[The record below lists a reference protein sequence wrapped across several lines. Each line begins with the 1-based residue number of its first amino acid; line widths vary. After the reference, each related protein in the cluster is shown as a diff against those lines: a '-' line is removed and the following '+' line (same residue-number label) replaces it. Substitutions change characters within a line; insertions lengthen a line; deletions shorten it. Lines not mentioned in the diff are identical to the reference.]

1 MTEMMLNQMAINAD
15 ALNAVN
21 GGATIKCNIKKHTT
35 GLATLRV
42 KGSQSAT
49 RIAKLPAGTLV
60 LASTRTVKDRSSVY
74 TYRFCYVPSM
84 KTTSWNA
91 DTTLP

>member
-15 ALNAVN
+15 DLNAVN

-49 RIAKLPAGTLV
+49 RVAKLPAGTLV
-60 LASTRTVKDRSSVY
+60 LGSTRTVKDRSSVY
-74 TYRFCYVPSM
+74 TYRFCYVPSLK
-84 KTTSWNA
+84 KTGWIA
-91 DTTLP
+91 DSLLR

>member
-21 GGATIKCNIKKHTT
+21 GGATIKCNIKKYTT

-60 LASTRTVKDRSSVY
+60 LGSTRTVKDRTSVY
-74 TYRFCYVPSM
+74 TYRFCYVPSL
-84 KTTSWNA
+84 KKSGWIA
-91 DTTLP
+91 DSLLR